1 MDKNVFPSWLVHE
14 GHCALRLPSDQLR
27 EELQRQ
33 PHVNRH
39 KHIGGVND
47 HGHHS
52 KEDRVEDGLFPRLQH
67 IDACDEQVLIV
78 QPAHI
83 LSHILHIHAEDRY
96 SRATSC
102 WGRQQGEVLQSR
114 MDTSTTDETM
124 VCHNGA

>member
-1 MDKNVFPSWLVHE
+1 MTQEINEKVFPSSLVHE
-14 GHCALRLPSDQLR
+14 GHCALRLPSHQLK

-52 KEDRVEDGLFPRLQH
+52 TEDRVEDGLFPRLQH
-67 IDACDEQVLIV
+67 IDACDQQVLVV

-83 LSHILHIHAEDRY
+83 LSHALHIHAEGHTA
-96 SRATSC
+96 S
-102 WGRQQGEVLQSR
+102 L
-114 MDTSTTDETM
+114 
-124 VCHNGA
+124 